1 MFLEFWATS
10 GLVWVHFWTCFEG
23 KEVCIG
29 SFGTMHKASN
39 FSPQESAAMDEKLE
53 DRAALLSRIE
63 VLERERNE
71 LRSDIE
77 QMCMQHAGP
86 SYAAVATRMHFQR
99 TAGLEQEIDDLKK
112 KLTSCLRENVNL
124 QEELS
129 QSYLIKNQ
137 LADLHA
143 SELKKSLEAEKQIK
157 FFQGCVGAAFS
168 ERDNAIMEAEIAKEK
183 EELAT
188 QQLGIIQQKIEELTS
203 IVLEEKKFSATL
215 QTDLENQKKENEI
228 FKQVINKFYDIRQHS
243 LNEYNDVNLEE
254 KCITLLNDSEDMWS
268 FNRHDEETSTTK
280 YITALEEEVE
290 ALRKSV
296 INLRS
301 KLQMGLEI
309 EKHLKKVVRDL
320 KNKKIFLEEKM
331 KRDISVLRGLYSQH
345 RVDIVNLLQ
354 EEFSQFK
361 SVIDFIKENM
371 GQININ
377 EELKHLSP
385 QENDCRDVHI
395 SPDIGSDTI
404 TKENVSESQK
414 SCSSELGEASEPLAQ
429 ALQEKVSALLLL
441 SQQEERYLLESNVKA
456 ALESKMLELQRN
468 LNQVTNEK
476 VVALMELAQLKQEY
490 HLLQEKLND
499 DKLVIDKEEKSMIQD
514 KDGRLKSLLKK
525 TYFSQWINPQQDISK
540 KSCNA
545 TMDFARMKVEY
556 ISLKESL
563 ESMEHLTNSIRRLR
577 LSLIKVK
584 ESDTV
589 SDIIEN
595 VETEAK
601 LLKTA
606 LGSCVPVSWS
616 AAELDTSQEKVDG
629 VSAAGFEMV
638 ELLILATHLLKEK
651 TG

>member
-1 MFLEFWATS
+1 
-10 GLVWVHFWTCFEG
+10 
-23 KEVCIG
+23 
-29 SFGTMHKASN
+29 
-39 FSPQESAAMDEKLE
+39 MDERLE

-188 QQLGIIQQKIEELTS
+188 QELGIIQQKIEELTS

-228 FKQVINKFYDIRQHS
+228 FKQVITKLYDIRQHS
-243 LNEYNDVNLEE
+243 SNEYNDVNLEE

-268 FNRHDEETSTTK
+268 FNRQDEETSTSK

-404 TKENVSESQK
+404 TKENVSELQE
-414 SCSSELGEASEPLAQ
+414 SCSSELGDASEPLAQ

-584 ESDTV
+584 ESDTDTDTV
-589 SDIIEN
+589 PDIIEN
-595 VETEAK
+595 VETETK

-616 AAELDTSQEKVDG
+616 ASELDTSQEKVDG

-651 TG
+651 TVCLS